1 MVVPTRQVEV
11 RQATAEEILPFIK
24 RACAFAPAGVT
35 IDPAEVI
42 AYGTGFIAYE
52 NGVPFLGYTL
62 EPDGDELV
70 MTTAA
75 GTSSFDLVRALVILT
90 EVHGAKYRSIRFQ
103 TIRRGLVRKASKFGY
118 RVVAH
123 VADVYVMRKEN
134 GKQ

>member
-1 MVVPTRQVEV
+1 MVQAQQVEV
-11 RQATAEEILPFIK
+11 RRATAAEILPFVV
-24 RACAFAPAGVT
+24 RACEFAPAGVT

-42 AYGTGFIAYE
+42 EHGTAFIAYE
-52 NGVPFLGYTL
+52 NGVPFMGYTL

-75 GTSSFDLVRALVILT
+75 GKSSFDLVRALAILT
-90 EVHGAKYRSIRFQ
+90 DVHGAGYRSIRFQ
-103 TIRRGLVRKASKFGY
+103 TIRPGLVRKARKFGY

-134 GKQ
+134 GK